1 MSKVLLS
8 TVVAALVCVAGS
20 ARADQG
26 ISSSTLD
33 KMGLSGMTVVSDH
46 DAMSIRG
53 LGYSGGNHGGGSSS
67 GCKTC
72 GPRGSVSPNA
82 KAYGN
87 SSASISIEDP
97 AAAHSSNG
105 YKAEG
110 PYEADGT
117 NYSEAGAV
125 ITNIETVD
133 FGDGTVKTVTTT
145 CSKLVFAGGS
155 STSKAF

>member
-53 LGYSGGNHGGGSSS
+53 MGFSNPNRHGHS

-72 GPRGSVSPNA
+72 GPRGSASPHA
-82 KAYGN
+82 MSFGN
-87 SSASISIEDP
+87 SAASISVP
-97 AAAHSSNG
+97 GGGAHSENG
-105 YKAEG
+105 YLASG

-117 NYSEAGAV
+117 NFSEAGSE

-133 FGDGTVKTVTTT
+133 FGDGTVKSVTTT
-145 CSKLVFAGGS
+145 CKTYVFAGGS

>member
-1 MSKVLLS
+1 MSKVVLS
-8 TVVAALVCVAGS
+8 VVVAALVCVAGS

-26 ISSSTLD
+26 VSSSTLD

-53 LGYSGGNHGGGSSS
+53 MGYSGGNHSGGHSS

-72 GPRGSVSPNA
+72 GPRGNISPSA
-82 KAYGN
+82 KAFGN
-87 SSASISIEDP
+87 SSASISVKDGG
-97 AAAHSSNG
+97 AHSENG
-105 YKAEG
+105 YLAKG

-117 NYSEAGAV
+117 NFSEAGSE

-133 FGDGTVKTVTTT
+133 FGDGTVKSVTTT
-145 CSKLVFAGGS
+145 CKTYVFAGGS